1 MTTNGMPPPDGADKS
16 LGEIVAEVSEKAS
29 QLVREEIELAK
40 AEVTDKVSKL
50 TRGAGVAAAAGVFL
64 VFGVT
69 MFFHGMA
76 WFLDDV
82 FNWEDNVWAGFAV
95 VTAVLFL
102 LAILAALLAYRL
114 FKKGSPPTPDL
125 AIEEAKRTRAEL
137 EAQKIEHDQVQRTLQ
152 RGKEVKVVV
161 ARERS
166 PEMIRAE
173 IEETRRELAFS
184 VNDLRSKVTELT
196 NWRGQLV
203 RNRKTALIGAA
214 VAGFVI
220 GGGVAAT
227 VSLITGRR

>member
-1 MTTNGMPPPDGADKS
+1 MTANGLPPDDNASKS

-29 QLVREEIELAK
+29 LLVREEIELAK

-64 VFGVT
+64 VFAVT

-95 VTAVLFL
+95 VTALLFI

-114 FKKGSPPTPDL
+114 FKKGAPPTPDM

-137 EAQKIEHDQVQRTLQ
+137 EAQNVERDQVHRTLE
-152 RGKEVKVVV
+152 RGKEVK
-161 ARERS
+161 A
-166 PEMIRAE
+166 
-173 IEETRRELAFS
+173 
-184 VNDLRSKVTELT
+184 
-196 NWRGQLV
+196 
-203 RNRKTALIGAA
+203 
-214 VAGFVI
+214 
-220 GGGVAAT
+220 
-227 VSLITGRR
+227 